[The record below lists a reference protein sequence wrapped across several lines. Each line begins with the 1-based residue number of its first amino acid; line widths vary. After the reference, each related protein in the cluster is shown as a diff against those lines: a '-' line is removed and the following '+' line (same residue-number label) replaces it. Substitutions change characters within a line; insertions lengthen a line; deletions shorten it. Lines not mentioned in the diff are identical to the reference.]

1 MWVQHQLREQN
12 QIWSMVPEKFCTRGI
27 CNLECSKYTWFWN
40 ALEQEKEVVFLY
52 GGFVFC
58 RVSFLPSAYLTL
70 SWVGE
75 LKLPFSLPK
84 FLQEGF
90 FVYISLFSYIS
101 TLLCLQLNS
110 TILLLGHWSLKTKST
125 LSVIQHSVLIWV
137 YFSSTTVSIY
147 WIVNKV
153 PN

>member
-1 MWVQHQLREQN
+1 M
-12 QIWSMVPEKFCTRGI
+12 
-27 CNLECSKYTWFWN
+27 ECSKYTWFWN
-40 ALEQEKEVVFLY
+40 ALEQEKEVAFLC

-125 LSVIQHSVLIWV
+125 LSVI
-137 YFSSTTVSIY
+137 
-147 WIVNKV
+147 
-153 PN
+153 